1 MPAMTE
7 ERQIELK
14 NVLQLLLERPG
25 LESWAR
31 VCMSLLSLT
40 EGIERFMDDEDEFP
54 HRELKQR
61 LRRALSADDPPA
73 ALLDI
78 ASLQVFEYRVMSED
92 DRTLWHPLEE
102 SLQQFA
108 ERHAE
113 KIRVWRAF
121 SAYPNR
127 EVIES
132 WLIARVSDTGVLEMS
147 EC

>member
-7 ERQIELK
+7 ERHIELN

-40 EGIERFMDDEDEFP
+40 DGIERFMDDEDEFP

-61 LRRALSADDPPA
+61 VRRALSADDPAA

-78 ASLQVFEYRVMSED
+78 AALQLFEYRVMSEEALE
-92 DRTLWHPLEE
+92 LWHPLEE
-102 SLQQFA
+102 SLQQFQD
-108 ERHAE
+108 RHE
-113 KIRVWRAF
+113 GRIRVWRAF
-121 SAYPNR
+121 SAHPSR
-127 EVIES
+127 DVIRR
-132 WLIARVSDTGVLEMS
+132 WLIERVSETDA
-147 EC
+147 C

>member
-7 ERQIELK
+7 ERQIELN

-54 HRELKQR
+54 HCELKQR
-61 LRRALSADDPPA
+61 VRRALSADDPPA

-78 ASLQVFEYRVMSED
+78 AGLQLFEYRVMSEEQLE
-92 DRTLWHPLEE
+92 LWHPLNE
-102 SLQQFA
+102 SLQQFQD
-108 ERHAE
+108 RHE
-113 KIRVWRAF
+113 GKTRVWRAF
-121 SAYPNR
+121 SAHPSR
-127 EVIES
+127 DAIRR
-132 WLIARVSDTGVLEMS
+132 WLMERVSGTG